1 MVVGSNPAEGA
12 HFLGEQR
19 VKITIEFEVDR
30 FEWEG
35 FEVGLPVTLDE
46 LTEAAGCDLDAVVVK
61 IDGSL
66 DTSRRIS

>member
-1 MVVGSNPAEGA
+1 MKEMKV
-12 HFLGEQR
+12 
-19 VKITIEFEVDR
+19 TIEFEVDH

-61 IDGSL
+61 IEE
-66 DTSRRIS
+66 RE

>member
-1 MVVGSNPAEGA
+1 M
-12 HFLGEQR
+12 
-19 VKITIEFEVDR
+19 KITIEFEVDH

-61 IDGSL
+61 IEE
-66 DTSRRIS
+66 RE